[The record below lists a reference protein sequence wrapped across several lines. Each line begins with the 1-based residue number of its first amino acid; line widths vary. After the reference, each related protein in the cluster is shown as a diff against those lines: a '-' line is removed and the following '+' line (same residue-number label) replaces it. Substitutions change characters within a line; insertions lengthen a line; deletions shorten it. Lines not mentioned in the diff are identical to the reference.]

1 MESPTLEMFKNYV
14 DVAQRDVNGHAG
26 NGLTAELDDLL
37 VFFNLNDSTV
47 STIPALVTGLY

>member
-26 NGLTAELDDLL
+26 DGLTAELDDLL
-37 VFFNLNDSTV
+37 VFFNLNDSTD